1 MPEDNLRG
9 RYTFQ
14 DLTNRYD
21 VDAETRPQQ
30 IQLALADVMLSVSE
44 SEMDDGMKYAV
55 QSQIASVMAG
65 LNRKWTGG
73 TRRNFYFTERTVHF
87 E

>member
-1 MPEDNLRG
+1 MPQENLRG

-14 DLTNRYD
+14 DLTTEYD
-21 VDAETRPQQ
+21 ADPETRPQQ

-73 TRRNFYFTERTVHF
+73 SQRNFYFTEQMVKF